1 MSSDPLD
8 LPARPELVLRLG
20 LEEPARSRALELACE
35 GPDLPAWRRLL
46 QRLLLFAG
54 TLLLLAGVVCFFAF
68 NWQGLH
74 RFAKFGLVAAGVAL
88 CAAGAWRLGFSRT
101 GGKVLLL
108 AASVLV
114 GVWLALHGQAYQTG
128 ADPYELFR
136 GWALLVLPWVLL
148 ARFQALWAFWILLL
162 NLWLGLWWDQAG
174 PSETRWLPAAIAGLN
189 GLAWLAWEGFAGR
202 LDWLRGRWLPRVL
215 ALATLGVLTVP
226 ALEALTRSTPRP
238 RDLWAVP
245 AAILLGGTMRVL
257 FRKLRRDLFMVTLAL
272 AAGIALLTTWLG
284 HLLLHNW
291 LSRDGA
297 CGSLLLLGLLLVA
310 QVGGAAVWLKRLNR
324 EEP

>member
-1 MSSDPLD
+1 MSRDSLD

-20 LEEPARSRALELACE
+20 LEEPALSRALELTVE
-35 GPDLPAWRRLL
+35 GPDLPAWRLLL
-46 QRLLLFAG
+46 QRLLLSAG
-54 TLLLLAGVVCFFAF
+54 TLLLLSGVICFFAF

-74 RFAKFGLVAAGVAL
+74 RFAKFALAAAGVAG
-88 CAAGAWRLGFSRT
+88 CALGARHLGFSRT
-101 GGKVLLL
+101 SGKVLLL

-114 GVWLALHGQAYQTG
+114 GVWLAIHGQAYQTG

-136 GWALLVLPWVLL
+136 GWALLILPWLLL
-148 ARFQALWAFWILLL
+148 ARFQALWAFWMLLL

-174 PSETRWLPAAIAGLN
+174 PAETRWIPAAFAGLN
-189 GLAWLAWEGFAGR
+189 GLAWIAWEGFSGQ

-215 ALATLGVLTVP
+215 ALITLGALTAP

-238 RDLWAVP
+238 SDLWAVP
-245 AAILLGGTMRVL
+245 AAILLGGTMLVL

-272 AAGIALLTTWLG
+272 ATGIALLTTWLG
-284 HLLLHNW
+284 HLLLRN
-291 LSRDGA
+291 LLARDGA
-297 CGSLLLLGLLLVA
+297 CGSVLLLGLLLVA
-310 QVGGAAVWLKRLNR
+310 QVGGAAVWLKRLSR